1 MNRYR
6 QLSEEERNFS
16 INFDQSGESAIIIRP
31 PHVVINIPNAGAHND
46 DPDTTERNAMTLL
59 RRYTRLY
66 FFFAGQWFWPAE
78 NFIKRHNLP
87 RKVCRIAYAIW
98 QVIVMVLI
106 MWCYFLYSM
115 GFFPPQTI
123 EEVDWLCPLTDIKNM
138 AHGLCWIVNQ
148 HTGLVFFLFGNF
160 ERLLKQL
167 SITKEEVS
175 FPERGTGGRKETGK
189 KSMRI
194 ARGLF
199 LGKRKLRF
207 TRYFNLFSEIVMCN
221 RPA

>member
-6 QLSEEERNFS
+6 QLSEEERKFS

-31 PHVVINIPNAGAHND
+31 PHVVINIPNAGAHDD

-59 RRYTRLY
+59 HRYTRLY

-98 QVIVMVLI
+98 QLIVVLI

-115 GFFPPQTI
+115 GFFTLRTI

-148 HTGLVFFLFGNF
+148 HTGLVFFFFGNF
-160 ERLLKQL
+160 QSLLKQL

-175 FPERGTGGRKETGK
+175 FPERGTGGRKETVK
-189 KSMRI
+189 KKERM
-194 ARGLF
+194 ARGDDGDVNYALQII
-199 LGKRKLRF
+199 LTTL
-207 TRYFNLFSEIVMCN
+207 SEIVMSN
-221 RPA
+221 RSG

>member
-16 INFDQSGESAIIIRP
+16 INFDQSRESAIIIRP

-87 RKVCRIAYAIW
+87 SKVCRIAYAIW
-98 QVIVMVLI
+98 QVIVVLI
-106 MWCYFLYSM
+106 MWSYFLYSM
-115 GFFPPQTI
+115 GFFTLRTI

-148 HTGLVFFLFGNF
+148 HTGLVFFSFGNF
-160 ERLLKQL
+160 ESLLEQL
-167 SITKEEVS
+167 SITKKEVS

-189 KSMRI
+189 KKERI
-194 ARGLF
+194 ARGDDGDVNYALQII
-199 LGKRKLRF
+199 LTTL
-207 TRYFNLFSEIVMCN
+207 SEIVMSN
-221 RPA
+221 RPG

>member
-1 MNRYR
+1 MNCYR
-6 QLSEEERNFS
+6 RLSEN
-16 INFDQSGESAIIIRP
+16 ESP
-31 PHVVINIPNAGAHND
+31 STVLNIQVD
-46 DPDTTERNAMTLL
+46 DPDTTEPRENDHSLSTEPNARALL
-59 RRYTRLY
+59 HCCTRSY

-78 NFIKRHNLP
+78 NFIESQNLP

-98 QVIVMVLI
+98 QLIVVLI
-106 MWCYFLYSM
+106 MWSYFLYSM
-115 GFFPPQTI
+115 GFFTLRTI

-160 ERLLKQL
+160 QSLLKQL
-167 SITKEEVS
+167 SVTKEEVS
-175 FPERGTGGRKETGK
+175 FPERGTKGRKETGK
-189 KSMRI
+189 KSKRI

>member
-31 PHVVINIPNAGAHND
+31 PHVVINIPNAGAHDD

-59 RRYTRLY
+59 HRYTRLY

-98 QVIVMVLI
+98 QLIVVLI

-115 GFFPPQTI
+115 GFFTLRTI

-148 HTGLVFFLFGNF
+148 HTGLVFFFFGNF
-160 ERLLKQL
+160 QSLLKQL
-167 SITKEEVS
+167 SITKDEVS
-175 FPERGTGGRKETGK
+175 FPERGTGGRKETVK
-189 KSMRI
+189 KKERM
-194 ARGLF
+194 ARGDDGDVNYALQII
-199 LGKRKLRF
+199 LTTL
-207 TRYFNLFSEIVMCN
+207 SEIVMSN
-221 RPA
+221 RSG

>member
-1 MNRYR
+1 
-6 QLSEEERNFS
+6 
-16 INFDQSGESAIIIRP
+16 
-31 PHVVINIPNAGAHND
+31 
-46 DPDTTERNAMTLL
+46 
-59 RRYTRLY
+59 
-66 FFFAGQWFWPAE
+66 
-78 NFIKRHNLP
+78 
-87 RKVCRIAYAIW
+87 
-98 QVIVMVLI
+98 

-115 GFFPPQTI
+115 GFFTLRTI

-160 ERLLKQL
+160 QSLLKQL
-167 SITKEEVS
+167 SVTKEEVS
-175 FPERGTGGRKETGK
+175 FPERGTKGRKETGK
-189 KSMRI
+189 KSKRI

-221 RPA
+221 RLA

>member
-31 PHVVINIPNAGAHND
+31 PHVVINIPNAGAHDD

-59 RRYTRLY
+59 HRYTRLY

-98 QVIVMVLI
+98 QLIVVLI

-115 GFFPPQTI
+115 GFFTLRTI

-148 HTGLVFFLFGNF
+148 HTGLVFFFFGNF
-160 ERLLKQL
+160 QSLLKQL

-175 FPERGTGGRKETGK
+175 FPERGTGGRKETVK
-189 KSMRI
+189 KKERM
-194 ARGLF
+194 ARGDDGDVNYTLQII
-199 LGKRKLRF
+199 LTTL
-207 TRYFNLFSEIVMCN
+207 SEIVMSN
-221 RPA
+221 RSG

>member
-6 QLSEEERNFS
+6 QLSEEERKFS

-98 QVIVMVLI
+98 QVIVVLI

-148 HTGLVFFLFGNF
+148 HTGLVFFFFGNF
-160 ERLLKQL
+160 QSLLKQL

-175 FPERGTGGRKETGK
+175 FPERGTGGRKETVK
-189 KSMRI
+189 KKERM
-194 ARGLF
+194 ARGDDGDVNYALQII
-199 LGKRKLRF
+199 LTTL
-207 TRYFNLFSEIVMCN
+207 SEIVMSN
-221 RPA
+221 RSG

>member
-87 RKVCRIAYAIW
+87 SKVCRIAYAIW
-98 QVIVMVLI
+98 QVIVVLI
-106 MWCYFLYSM
+106 MWSYFLYSM
-115 GFFPPQTI
+115 GFFTLRTI
-123 EEVDWLCPLTDIKNM
+123 FIRLRWISVNETIQRMNFQPLENLSGTDLN
-138 AHGLCWIVNQ
+138 W
-148 HTGLVFFLFGNF
+148 T
-160 ERLLKQL
+160 
-167 SITKEEVS
+167 S
-175 FPERGTGGRKETGK
+175 
-189 KSMRI
+189 
-194 ARGLF
+194 
-199 LGKRKLRF
+199 LRMF
-207 TRYFNLFSEIVMCN
+207 YMGI
-221 RPA
+221 

>member
-16 INFDQSGESAIIIRP
+16 INFQPTESAIIIRP
-31 PHVVINIPNAGAHND
+31 PHVVINMPDD
-46 DPDTTERNAMTLL
+46 DPDAMTLL
-59 RRYTRLY
+59 HRYTRLY

-87 RKVCRIAYAIW
+87 RKVCRIAYALW
-98 QVIVMVLI
+98 QVIVVLI
-106 MWCYFLYSM
+106 MWSYFLYST
-115 GFFPPQTI
+115 GFFTLRTI

-160 ERLLKQL
+160 ESLLKQL
-167 SITKEEVS
+167 SIKEDDVS
-175 FPERGTGGRKETGK
+175 FLGTGRWWGRKQSGK
-189 KSMRI
+189 NKGM
-194 ARGLF
+194 AWGAF
-199 LGKRKLRF
+199 LGKCKLCF
-207 TRYFNLFSEIVMCN
+207 TTEML
-221 RPA
+221 

>member
-6 QLSEEERNFS
+6 QLSEEERKFS

-31 PHVVINIPNAGAHND
+31 PHVVINIPNAGAHDD

-98 QVIVMVLI
+98 QLIVVLI

-115 GFFPPQTI
+115 GFFTLQTV

-148 HTGLVFFLFGNF
+148 HTGLVFFFFGNF
-160 ERLLKQL
+160 QSLLKQL

-175 FPERGTGGRKETGK
+175 FPERGTGGRKETVK
-189 KSMRI
+189 KKERM
-194 ARGLF
+194 ARGDDGDVNYALQII
-199 LGKRKLRF
+199 LTTL
-207 TRYFNLFSEIVMCN
+207 SEIVMSN
-221 RPA
+221 RSG

>member
-1 MNRYR
+1 MNCYR
-6 QLSEEERNFS
+6 RLSDN
-16 INFDQSGESAIIIRP
+16 ESP
-31 PHVVINIPNAGAHND
+31 STVLNIQQVD
-46 DPDTTERNAMTLL
+46 DPDTTEPNARALL
-59 RRYTRLY
+59 HCCTRLY

-98 QVIVMVLI
+98 QLIVVLI

-115 GFFPPQTI
+115 GFFTLRTI

-160 ERLLKQL
+160 QSLLKQL
-167 SITKEEVS
+167 SVTKEEVS
-175 FPERGTGGRKETGK
+175 FPERGTKGRKETGK
-189 KSMRI
+189 KSKRI

>member
-6 QLSEEERNFS
+6 QLSEKEKDFS
-16 INFDQSGESAIIIRP
+16 INVDQSRESAIIIKQ
-31 PHVVINIPNAGAHND
+31 PHVGINMPNAGD
-46 DPDTTERNAMTLL
+46 DPDTTCTERNAMTLL
-59 RRYTRLY
+59 HCYTRLY

-98 QVIVMVLI
+98 QGIVVLI
-106 MWCYFLYSM
+106 MWAYFLYSM

-160 ERLLKQL
+160 ESLLKQL
-167 SITKEEVS
+167 SVTKEEVS
-175 FPERGTGGRKETGK
+175 FPEQGTGERKEKGGK
-189 KSMRI
+189 KRKRM

-199 LGKRKLRF
+199 LGKCKLSF
-207 TRYFNLFSEIVMCN
+207 TRYFNLFK
-221 RPA
+221 

>member
-6 QLSEEERNFS
+6 QLSEEESNFS
-16 INFDQSGESAIIIRP
+16 INFDQSRESAIIIRP
-31 PHVVINIPNAGAHND
+31 PQEVINTPND

-59 RRYTRLY
+59 HRYTRLC

-98 QVIVMVLI
+98 QVIVVLI
-106 MWCYFLYSM
+106 MWSYFLYSM
-115 GFFPPQTI
+115 GFFTLRTI
-123 EEVDWLCPLTDIKNM
+123 DELDWLCPLTDIKNM

-160 ERLLKQL
+160 ESLLKHL
-167 SITKEEVS
+167 TVTKEEVS

-189 KSMRI
+189 KKKGMG
-194 ARGLF
+194 RGAF
-199 LGKRKLRF
+199 LGKCKLCF
-207 TRYFNLFSEIVMCN
+207 TSYFNLFK
-221 RPA
+221 

>member
-6 QLSEEERNFS
+6 QLSEEERKFS

-98 QVIVMVLI
+98 QVIVVLI

-115 GFFPPQTI
+115 GFFTLQTV

-148 HTGLVFFLFGNF
+148 HTGLVFFFFGNF
-160 ERLLKQL
+160 QSLLKQL

-175 FPERGTGGRKETGK
+175 FPERGTGGRKETVK
-189 KSMRI
+189 KKERM
-194 ARGLF
+194 ARGDDGDVNYALQII
-199 LGKRKLRF
+199 LTTL
-207 TRYFNLFSEIVMCN
+207 SEIVMSN
-221 RPA
+221 RSG

>member
-1 MNRYR
+1 MNRYH
-6 QLSEEERNFS
+6 QLSEEKRNFS
-16 INFDQSGESAIIIRP
+16 INFDQSRESAIIIRP
-31 PHVVINIPNAGAHND
+31 PHVGINIPDD

-59 RRYTRLY
+59 HRYTRLC
-66 FFFAGQWFWPAE
+66 FFLAGQWFWPAE

-98 QVIVMVLI
+98 QGIVVLI
-106 MWCYFLYSM
+106 MWSYFLYSM
-115 GFFPPQTI
+115 RSFPPQTI

-189 KSMRI
+189 KSKRI

-199 LGKRKLRF
+199 LGNRKLRF
-207 TRYFNLFSEIVMCN
+207 TRYFNLFREIVMCN